1 MKYFG
6 AGLGEMHKELGTM
19 IRKADRLEVPGVCF
33 QSFMAPCIFRRC
45 RVARRMSW
53 TG

>member
-19 IRKADRLEVPGVCF
+19 IRKADRLED
-33 QSFMAPCIFRRC
+33 
-45 RVARRMSW
+45 ARRL
-53 TG
+53 